1 MWLLARLWFPVFYIA
16 DYAGVFPL
24 ASAIWRGTAV
34 LCVLAGLVIV
44 TRFAWYE
51 RRVDSVLL
59 LITAG
64 ISAAFGVRDFIVAQ
78 TPTSLNPVW
87 LVPYAGVA
95 YMALFGWLLLGRFN
109 RNIDSLERVN
119 ETLNERVADK
129 TRELADNFERLR
141 KAERQ
146 QSMLE
151 ERSRLLRDMHDGLG
165 SKLMISL
172 RSLERGEIGN
182 QAAADLVRD
191 CIDELRLT
199 VDAYDQT
206 DGDLAGL
213 LANLRYRLGDRLK
226 VAGLEVE
233 WKVAETPPLAVLEK
247 GGRELMRII
256 QEALN
261 NILKHA
267 HATRVVFE
275 TSVDG
280 DHVRVSLRDNGRGF
294 AATAGTEGAVGH
306 GLANMRLRAEK
317 LGADFQVASDAS
329 GTEIRLTLP
338 VQSRLATAE
347 IVAQNIAMA
356 GAFQPR

>member
-1 MWLLARLWFPVFYIA
+1 
-16 DYAGVFPL
+16 
-24 ASAIWRGTAV
+24 
-34 LCVLAGLVIV
+34 
-44 TRFAWYE
+44 
-51 RRVDSVLL
+51 
-59 LITAG
+59 
-64 ISAAFGVRDFIVAQ
+64 
-78 TPTSLNPVW
+78 
-87 LVPYAGVA
+87 
-95 YMALFGWLLLGRFN
+95 MALFGWLLLGRFN

-275 TSVDG
+275 TSVEG

-317 LGADFQVASDAS
+317 LGATLQFIGAPT
-329 GTEIRLTLP
+329 GTEVRMRLPLTQQNTLANA
-338 VQSRLATAE
+338 RL
-347 IVAQNIAMA
+347 
-356 GAFQPR
+356 